1 MIKQIVLLIVCLLSS
16 QVVFPDTPGLLTEL
30 DRALDKKE
38 NFTRE
43 KLNKIEQLKANI
55 SGNLNS
61 AEAYDAYLRI
71 FNEYKTLNFDS
82 AYAYQKK
89 AYSTA
94 LVINDPQKINRSK
107 IDLAFILLSSGMF
120 IEALDVISDIET
132 KQLDPKSK
140 IEYFGLKA
148 RYYYD
153 LCDFVKDKTYCDG
166 YLTSGNQYADSA
178 IRMSKPGSYEYYFN
192 SGLKNLQS
200 GNLVQGISDYKTIIN
215 TPRLDG
221 HQYAILASTLS
232 YMLYRTNQ
240 KTEGLNYLIKASI
253 ADIEYSTKENIALFK
268 LADTLF
274 RAGDNQRAYRYM
286 QEAMADAEFY
296 GARHRQ
302 LRVGT
307 MLPVIMS
314 KQIRLVENQNTL
326 IYRYAISVT
335 ILVLLIIA
343 FIVIIFIQLRRLKSA
358 EQSLSAANA
367 ALLQTNA
374 TVNET
379 NTALREANRI
389 KDEYIG
395 YYFNINSEY
404 IDKIE
409 RFKTSVSQ
417 KLEMGRYDDIRKSI
431 YKIDL
436 KRERE
441 ELSQSFDRVFIK
453 LFPNFVKE
461 FNSYFKEEDQIQLAP
476 DMLLNTELRIFA
488 LIRLGIHDND
498 RIAKILD
505 YSVNTIYSY
514 KTRIKNKSFVPN
526 EEFEDKIMAIKAD

>member
-1 MIKQIVLLIVCLLSS
+1 MRYIIFIIFSLCICAPVLGDTVDLLKQLDNALS
-16 QVVFPDTPGLLTEL
+16 
-30 DRALDKKE
+30 KKDS
-38 NFTRE
+38 FTNE
-43 KLNKIEQLKANI
+43 KLRRIEKLKGNI
-55 SGNLNS
+55 TALGSSL
-61 AEAYDAYLRI
+61 DAYNGYLKI

-89 AYSTA
+89 VYHVA
-94 LVINDPQKINRSK
+94 LRLNDPARVNHSK

-120 IEALDVISDIET
+120 IETLEVIDDINTESLD
-132 KQLDPKSK
+132 QKSK
-140 IEYFGLKA
+140 IEYFALKA

-153 LCDFVKDKTYCDG
+153 LCDFVKDPAYCSV
-166 YLTSGNQYADSA
+166 YLVSGNLYADSA
-178 IRMSKPGSYEYYFN
+178 IKLSSPGSYDYLFN
-192 SGLKNLQS
+192 SGLKNLRS
-200 GNLVQGISDYKTIIN
+200 DNLDQGIKDYKTIIN
-215 TPRLDG
+215 THRLDG
-221 HQYAILASTLS
+221 HQYAIIASTLS
-232 YMLYRTNQ
+232 YLLFSTNQ
-240 KTEGLNYLIKASI
+240 KSDGLNFLIKAAV

-307 MLPVIMS
+307 MLPIIMG
-314 KQIRLVENQNTL
+314 KQIMLVEKQNKL
-326 IYRYAISVT
+326 IFRYAVSVT
-335 ILVLLIIA
+335 LLSLLIVA
-343 FIVIIFIQLRRLKSA
+343 FIVIIFIQLRKLRAAKH
-358 EQSLSAANA
+358 SLSEANG
-367 ALLQTNA
+367 ALVQTN
-374 TVNET
+374 TTITET
-379 NTALREANRI
+379 NKALREANRI

-404 IDKIE
+404 IDKID

-417 KLEMGRYDDIRKSI
+417 KLEMGRYEDIKKSI

-436 KRERE
+436 KKERE
-441 ELSQSFDRVFIK
+441 DLSQSFDRVFIK
-453 LFPNFVKE
+453 LFPDFVKE
-461 FNSYFKEEDQIQLAP
+461 FNSLFKEEDQIELP
-476 DMLLNTELRIFA
+476 SDTLLNTELRIFA

>member
-1 MIKQIVLLIVCLLSS
+1 MKYTVVLLGFLSIS
-16 QVVFPDTPGLLTEL
+16 FSGFSDTPGLLNK
-30 DRALDKKE
+30 LDKALAKKDS
-38 NFTRE
+38 FTNS
-43 KLNKIEQLKANI
+43 KLTKIETLKDRLRVGGDVVLIFNQ
-55 SGNLNS
+55 
-61 AEAYDAYLRI
+61 YLEI

-89 AYSTA
+89 AYNTA
-94 LVINDPQKINRSK
+94 IKLNDTSKINRSK

-120 IEALDVISDIET
+120 IETKEVIDDIEISS
-132 KQLDPKSK
+132 LDQKSK
-140 IEYFGLKA
+140 IEYYGLKA

-153 LCDFVKDKTYCDG
+153 LCDFVKDKSYCDS
-166 YLTSGNQYADSA
+166 YLNSGNQYADLA
-178 IRMSKPGSYEYYFN
+178 INLSTFGSYDYFFN
-192 SGLKNLQS
+192 SGLKNLQQ
-200 GNLVQGISDYKTIIN
+200 GNLQRGISDYKSIIN
-215 TPRLDG
+215 TPGLDG

-232 YMLYRTNQ
+232 YMLYSTGQ
-240 KTEGLNYLIKASI
+240 KSEGFNFLIRAAI

-274 RAGDNQRAYRYM
+274 HAGDNERAYHYM

-307 MLPVIMS
+307 MLPVIMG
-314 KQIRLVENQNTL
+314 KQLALVEEKNSL
-326 IYRYAISVT
+326 IYKYALSVT
-335 ILVLLIIA
+335 VLSLLIVA
-343 FIVIIFIQLRRLKSA
+343 FIVIIFIQLKKLKAA

-367 ALLQTNA
+367 ALLHTNK
-374 TVNET
+374 TITET
-379 NTALREANRI
+379 NTALRDANRI

-409 RFKTSVSQ
+409 RFKTSISQ
-417 KLEMGRYDDIRKSI
+417 KLEMGRYDDIKKSI

-436 KRERE
+436 KKERE
-441 ELSQSFDRVFIK
+441 DLSQSFDRVFIK
-453 LFPNFVKE
+453 LFPDFVKE
-461 FNSYFKEEDQIQLAP
+461 FNSYFKDEDRIELPP
-476 DMLLNTELRIFA
+476 DVLLNTELRIFA

-526 EEFEDKIMAIKAD
+526 DEFEDKIMAIKAH